1 MAQDFGLWLNPPEIP
16 SRGKECAMRFAHLMF
31 GGVVL
36 AAAIAAPVSS
46 ASAHCYY
53 RHCHYYGGPIG
64 AVFGLAGA
72 VIVGAAT
79 IATAPLV
86 VAGDILAG
94 PSYSSAYDDGAYRYS
109 YRDDTFYRVRYHG
122 PVYYRRYDRPYRY
135 AYED

>member
-1 MAQDFGLWLNPPEIP
+1 V
-16 SRGKECAMRFAHLMF
+16 RFAHIMF
-31 GGVVL
+31 GGIAL
-36 AAAIAAPVSS
+36 AAAIAAPVSP

-72 VIVGAAT
+72 VVVGAAT

-94 PSYSSAYDDGAYRYS
+94 PAYGPAYGPGYGPTYGPAYQGEYRYS
-109 YRDDTFYRVRYHG
+109 YRDDNFHRVWYRG
-122 PVYYRRYDRPYRY
+122 PRRWRRYDRPYRD
-135 AYED
+135 AYGD